1 MEFNA
6 KLQRL
11 ITGQNMTQEEL
22 AEKLY
27 VSRTTISK
35 WKSGRGYLE
44 IEKIFLTHANSS
56 GRC

>member
-22 AEKLY
+22 AEKLF
-27 VSRTTISK
+27 SRTTISK

-44 IEKIFLTHANSS
+44 IEKIF
-56 GRC
+56 

>member
-44 IEKIFLTHANSS
+44 IEKIF
-56 GRC
+56 